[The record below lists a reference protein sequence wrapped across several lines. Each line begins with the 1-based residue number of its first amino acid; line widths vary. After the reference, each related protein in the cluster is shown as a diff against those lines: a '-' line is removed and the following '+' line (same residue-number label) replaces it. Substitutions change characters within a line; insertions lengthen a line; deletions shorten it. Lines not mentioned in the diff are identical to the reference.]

1 MNNQDPKKSN
11 LIDIRNYLN
20 QNKESQKNYFRES
33 KAHSDQEYD
42 NYSENNSQYEEGQEY
57 EEEENENYQNNYN
70 NENNDYNKSEQNKNI
85 TRDGSLNPFNNNIS
99 TPKLPGN
106 NENIQID
113 KIQLENSV
121 KSENELEFLE
131 EQEKS
136 RQEKMKKN
144 SEIDIHNSNDI
155 DNNED
160 KYADLEKKK
169 QILLEK
175 MRQKKEEQE
184 QLNKI
189 AKMQEEDNIIYKL
202 NENNSFGIKNT
213 NNFIRNQS
221 IKNEN
226 DNNYI
231 NDNNIIINKK
241 KNIVNEVESYFQPLL
256 YNNTKN
262 EYTYQPKINE
272 KSKRIVK
279 EKGIK
284 KYDKNNNTKKNSI
297 RSTSSDRLTSNTET
311 IEISLYNDNIKKL
324 NKEEQIKKDIEN
336 NINLNARKIK
346 MNKKSHYLASKDI
359 ENKIIKAIK
368 KYEYKDQITF
378 IGIAYVFTELKIFR
392 ELLIPPKKNQTN
404 DEIKNIKIKLKESKE
419 EEDNRLKE
427 EIRFIEQLWII
438 LKGLNNKKT
447 ISSEF
452 FCDFVKLLFSPD
464 DTTIKETSEILN
476 KYLKTALFME
486 EGIVIRMNNNIS
498 NQSGNFNHLNI
509 LTEITQNYISYQDI
523 WPIPTLVKNFYNLK
537 RNRIAYVSIRNLSK
551 SAEKDKQKIE
561 DNLTFKPKIN
571 NDSNSIILFSKK
583 IPNYE
588 EQEILKKKTLEK
600 LKKLKEQ
607 SEIEECTFHPI
618 INKSKNDDSLLDKTP
633 AYDKLY
639 NKATDLLNKRRNKIE
654 EQKILN
660 QKKELSDCSFNP
672 KLNKIEKEKLNR
684 SFTSKKKPK
693 GYDKFVEIHRK
704 GILKRFE
711 KKYLMEKKPIG
722 ENFEKIKRMNIQ
734 PFNITD
740 IRKAEKEEFK
750 KLCEK
755 TNTPFEESEEESD
768 GNDDYFTIEVL
779 VQNGKKRIL
788 KIYENDDPKEVAEN
802 FCKTYSVKEDVK
814 KKLIDNIIKFKKEYM
829 KCNDKENEDE
839 EEDENY
845 EYNNNIMT
853 QELYN

>member
-20 QNKESQKNYFRES
+20 QNKESQKNYLRES

-70 NENNDYNKSEQNKNI
+70 NENNDYNESEQNKNI

-136 RQEKMKKN
+136 RQEKMKKK
-144 SEIDIHNSNDI
+144 SETEMHNSNDI

-221 IKNEN
+221 TKNEN

-284 KYDKNNNTKKNSI
+284 KYDKNNNAKKNSI
-297 RSTSSDRLTSNTET
+297 RSTSSDRLTTNTET

-359 ENKIIKAIK
+359 ENKIINAIK
-368 KYEYKDQITF
+368 KYECKDQITF

-404 DEIKNIKIKLKESKE
+404 DEIKNIRIKLKESKE

-452 FCDFVKLLFSPD
+452 FCDFIKLLFSPD

-486 EGIVIRMNNNIS
+486 EGTVIRMNNNIS

-551 SAEKDKQKIE
+551 SAEKDKKKIE

-588 EQEILKKKTLEK
+588 EQEILKKKL
-600 LKKLKEQ
+600 
-607 SEIEECTFHPI
+607 
-618 INKSKNDDSLLDKTP
+618 
-633 AYDKLY
+633 
-639 NKATDLLNKRRNKIE
+639 
-654 EQKILN
+654 
-660 QKKELSDCSFNP
+660 
-672 KLNKIEKEKLNR
+672 
-684 SFTSKKKPK
+684 
-693 GYDKFVEIHRK
+693 
-704 GILKRFE
+704 
-711 KKYLMEKKPIG
+711 
-722 ENFEKIKRMNIQ
+722 
-734 PFNITD
+734 
-740 IRKAEKEEFK
+740 
-750 KLCEK
+750 
-755 TNTPFEESEEESD
+755 
-768 GNDDYFTIEVL
+768 
-779 VQNGKKRIL
+779 
-788 KIYENDDPKEVAEN
+788 
-802 FCKTYSVKEDVK
+802 
-814 KKLIDNIIKFKKEYM
+814 
-829 KCNDKENEDE
+829 
-839 EEDENY
+839 
-845 EYNNNIMT
+845 
-853 QELYN
+853 